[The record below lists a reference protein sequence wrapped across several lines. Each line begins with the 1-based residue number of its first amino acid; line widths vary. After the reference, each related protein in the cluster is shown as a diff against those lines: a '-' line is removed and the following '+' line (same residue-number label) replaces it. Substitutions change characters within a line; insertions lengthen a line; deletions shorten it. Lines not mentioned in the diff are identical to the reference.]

1 MYANRIIHRGDFAI
15 LIFMKKLRLRL
26 GLLKGIVVEVRGL
39 FVSGLASTRLRY
51 PLFNIKVLAT
61 NTPSLFG
68 LVQGGDFDVRQL
80 SPSIRTE
87 SSLTSRFVRS
97 PLPLLVSHYGR
108 SRDLGGLIG
117 QLALEMAAD
126 VVRPARLDEAVR
138 SILLLHY
145 FPLRGHNGGAVF
157 WP

>member
-15 LIFMKKLRLRL
+15 LIFMKKLRL
-26 GLLKGIVVEVRGL
+26 GLLKGIVVEVWGL
-39 FVSGLASTRLRY
+39 FVSGLASTRLRS
-51 PLFNIKVLAT
+51 PLFNIKVLAI

-68 LVQGGDFDVRQL
+68 LVQGGDFDVRHH

-87 SSLTSRFVRS
+87 SSLTSRFIRT

-108 SRDLGGLIG
+108 SRALSGLIG

-126 VVRPARLDEAVR
+126 VVLPARLDEAVR
-138 SILLLHY
+138 SVLLLHY